1 MATSKNLVITFLGSG
16 SAFCLAEENYQSNVL
31 ITTKIEELIDN
42 LPNKSIINRKEIKKH
57 FLFDAGATIA
67 DALHTARVNID
78 DINMI
83 FISHQ
88 HADHIGGLESIAFKR
103 YFGKFPFGQ
112 NKPHIVGNADILSDT
127 WHDSLKGGL
136 QSIQGEVNSLESYFE
151 CTYLEDNGSFEFHG
165 IKIEPVQT
173 LHSINNRSVV
183 PSFGIIING
192 NKRILITGD
201 TQFAPNQMRTF
212 YEQVDVIFQDCEFK
226 EYPKSIHAQFHE
238 LCTLPDEV
246 RARMWLYH
254 YTLKIGEKA
263 AEDGYMEN
271 IYESFE
277 DREKT
282 VLEAGFAGL
291 VKRGQVFH
299 F

>member
-1 MATSKNLVITFLGSG
+1 MTTPKNLIITFLGSG
-16 SAFCLAEENYQSNVL
+16 SAFCTADENFQSNILV
-31 ITTKIEELIDN
+31 TTEIVDMIENSSDTN
-42 LPNKSIINRKEIKKH
+42 LMNKRKIKKH
-57 FLFDAGATIA
+57 FLFDAGTTIA
-67 DALHTARVNID
+67 DALHSVRVNID
-78 DINMI
+78 DIDTI

-88 HADHIGGLESIAFKR
+88 HADHIGGLENIAFKR

-112 NKPHIVGNADILSDT
+112 NKPHIVRNKHILQDT
-127 WHDSLKGGL
+127 WNDSLKGGL

-151 CTYLEDNGSFEFHG
+151 CTYLDHNSSFEFHG

-173 LHSINNRSVV
+173 LHSIDNRRVV
-183 PSFGIIING
+183 PSYGVIING

-238 LCTLPDEV
+238 LSTLPDEV

-254 YTLKIGEKA
+254 YTLKVGEKEA
-263 AEDGYMEN
+263 QDGYMEN

-277 DREKT
+277 DREKM

-291 VKRGQVFH
+291 VKRGQVFN